1 MTCFVWGTN
10 FVPSHF
16 PNNVLGLSTTTGE
29 EVHASVHKL
38 SPSMLSELGSHRDSD
53 YMNARVCGGGMTAA
67 GIALCFSAVWSTSSP
82 TTLFLPILAV

>member
-38 SPSMLSELGSHRDSD
+38 SPSMFSELESHSD
-53 YMNARVCGGGMTAA
+53 RSYMDAYVCGGGMTAA
-67 GIALCFSAVWSTSSP
+67 GIALCLSAGSSFFSP